1 MTDPQVLDA
10 ETTDETDPMLDF
22 LKPFFVKCERNFKAY
37 RQLEAE
43 VAAAEGDR
51 DAAIKAWMDGSSDEE
66 AKAIRDAIERA
77 TAKLRTLAE
86 AAVGDT
92 QVSEEEKARLKVQLD
107 TAAKKAKASSRGLRG
122 LAEPFEIDVTSQLR
136 SLGDPFLPAEKTG
149 TGSSLPR
156 TSVYV
161 QTIRNGDP
169 KRSMTFENMSGAAKH
184 IDLPIE
190 ELGKLYAQA
199 GGVPYEEI
207 SKIKEPLEF
216 TYQNTALK
224 DAPVWTIKTTPKE
237 SARGRQ
243 AVETQTPAQP
253 EQVDTENVA

>member
-1 MTDPQVLDA
+1 MTDPQVLNPEA
-10 ETTDETDPMLDF
+10 DEDTDPMLDF
-22 LKPFFVKCERNFKAY
+22 LKPFFAKCERNFKDY
-37 RQLEAE
+37 RSLEAQ

-51 DAAIKAWMDGSSDEE
+51 DAAVRAWMDNSSDEE

-77 TAKLRTLAE
+77 TNKLRTLAE

-92 QVSEEEKARLKVQLD
+92 KVSDEEKARLKVQLEA
-107 TAAKKAKASSRGLRG
+107 AAKKAKASSRGLRG
-122 LAEPFEIDVTSQLR
+122 LAEPFDLDVTPKLR

-149 TGSSLPR
+149 TGSTLPR

-199 GGVPYEEI
+199 AGVPYEDI
-207 SKIKEPLEF
+207 SKVKEQLEF
-216 TYQNTALK
+216 TYQNDQLK

-243 AVETQTPAQP
+243 AVETPTTEQP
-253 EQVDTENVA
+253 QETVEDVA